1 MGGKAGCLFLCAFVQ
16 QRSASTGNISS
27 MISFMALNWS
37 FCLSSPCKSEI
48 LRRLLW
54 RTPQDDSRP
63 GFLCKLLS
71 AADAWAGSL
80 RSFSERGAHLGVREL
95 APALLWSKTCTDERK
110 RRQAAA
116 LESAPF
122 SRGPLPPASPHS
134 GDHPLPPPDSGG
146 ESSEAPLSSRG
157 SPSSPCPE
165 PGRQKCEGLAVGQQ
179 TTPDPLLIQEGN
191 QAKLASTR
199 RGRKQKSPPHLRRGL
214 RGGAPRAG
222 KAAGLENES
231 CD

>member
-16 QRSASTGNISS
+16 QRSASRGNISS

-110 RRQAAA
+110 WRQAAA

-146 ESSEAPLSSRG
+146 ESSEAPLTRSQRG
-157 SPSSPCPE
+157 RQTYPE
-165 PGRQKCEGLAVGQQ
+165 PGDH
-179 TTPDPLLIQEGN
+179 P
-191 QAKLASTR
+191 
-199 RGRKQKSPPHLRRGL
+199 
-214 RGGAPRAG
+214 
-222 KAAGLENES
+222 
-231 CD
+231 

>member
-95 APALLWSKTCTDERK
+95 APALFWSKACTDERK

-122 SRGPLPPASPHS
+122 SRGPLPPPSPHS

-146 ESSEAPLSSRG
+146 ESSEAPLTRSQRG
-157 SPSSPCPE
+157 RQTYPE
-165 PGRQKCEGLAVGQQ
+165 PGDH
-179 TTPDPLLIQEGN
+179 P
-191 QAKLASTR
+191 
-199 RGRKQKSPPHLRRGL
+199 
-214 RGGAPRAG
+214 
-222 KAAGLENES
+222 
-231 CD
+231 